1 MSGEEKGVGQC
12 AFDPRHNST
21 YVFSGE
27 SQALHYQSSGI
38 YLSVSLTVHPVLIL
52 MDSDKPSDFIYAILV
67 PWWDLE
73 NCRHVLISQ
82 NVFLSKCHYKFHAT
96 WTRPL

>member
-52 MDSDKPSDFIYAILV
+52 MDSDKPSNFI
-67 PWWDLE
+67 
-73 NCRHVLISQ
+73 
-82 NVFLSKCHYKFHAT
+82 NVFISMQYWFHGGIWKIADMY
-96 WTRPL
+96 

>member
-27 SQALHYQSSGI
+27 SQAYITGPLAFICQS
-38 YLSVSLTVHPVLIL
+38 V
-52 MDSDKPSDFIYAILV
+52 
-67 PWWDLE
+67 
-73 NCRHVLISQ
+73 
-82 NVFLSKCHYKFHAT
+82 
-96 WTRPL
+96 

>member
-38 YLSVSLTVHPVLIL
+38 
-52 MDSDKPSDFIYAILV
+52 
-67 PWWDLE
+67 
-73 NCRHVLISQ
+73 
-82 NVFLSKCHYKFHAT
+82 KFNST
-96 WTRPL
+96 SSFNLNGQR

>member
-52 MDSDKPSDFIYAILV
+52 MDIINPQTSLMSSYLCNIGSMVGFGKLQTCIDFT
-67 PWWDLE
+67 
-73 NCRHVLISQ
+73 
-82 NVFLSKCHYKFHAT
+82 KCFFIKMS
-96 WTRPL
+96 L

>member
-27 SQALHYQSSGI
+27 SQALHYQSSH
-38 YLSVSLTVHPVLIL
+38 LFVSQFNSTSSFNL
-52 MDSDKPSDFIYAILV
+52 KGQ
-67 PWWDLE
+67 
-73 NCRHVLISQ
+73 R
-82 NVFLSKCHYKFHAT
+82 
-96 WTRPL
+96 

>member
-52 MDSDKPSDFIYAILV
+52 MDSDKPSNFI
-67 PWWDLE
+67 
-73 NCRHVLISQ
+73 
-82 NVFLSKCHYKFHAT
+82 NVFISMQYWFHGGIWKIAASIDFTKCFFIKMS
-96 WTRPL
+96 L

>member
-27 SQALHYQSSGI
+27 SQAYITSRRI

-52 MDSDKPSDFIYAILV
+52 MDSDKPSDFI
-67 PWWDLE
+67 
-73 NCRHVLISQ
+73 
-82 NVFLSKCHYKFHAT
+82 NVFISMQYWFHGGIWKIADMY
-96 WTRPL
+96 

>member
-27 SQALHYQSSGI
+27 SQALHYRSSGI
-38 YLSVSLTVHPVLIL
+38 YLSVSLTVHPVFNL
-52 MDSDKPSDFIYAILV
+52 
-67 PWWDLE
+67 
-73 NCRHVLISQ
+73 NGQR
-82 NVFLSKCHYKFHAT
+82 
-96 WTRPL
+96 